1 MPSLHGLRNV
11 IFLVKTVFFPN
22 GSRTLGRIFTSA
34 NKLPAPRPKN
44 YPYLRFDLYGNS
56 RMKDKD
62 TLLALV
68 EGEIARLPLDKTEPS
83 GLYAPIRYILEDG
96 GKRIRPLLCLMG
108 ADLYGNHP
116 ERALA
121 AAVAVEVFHN
131 FTLLHDDIMDKA
143 ELRRGRPTVH
153 LKWGESGAILSGD
166 AMLILAYQILQGGT
180 AAYGTELLS
189 ELLAV
194 FNRAAMEVCQ
204 GQQYDMEFEVCQNP
218 VTREAYIE
226 MIRLKT
232 SVLLAAALEMGAVV
246 GGASREERAALYEF
260 GVNLGLA
267 FQIQDDLLDT
277 YGDEQTFGKTIGG
290 DIAVGKKTFLH
301 ITAMERATAAQQQAI
316 LAPGETAE
324 KVARVRGIYDALG
337 VRTAAEE
344 AITAC
349 FEQALTALRRAH
361 TDCQRLTVLETYAYS
376 LMKRN
381 K

>member
-1 MPSLHGLRNV
+1 MKEKEILLR
-11 IFLVKTVFFPN
+11 
-22 GSRTLGRIFTSA
+22 
-34 NKLPAPRPKN
+34 
-44 YPYLRFDLYGNS
+44 
-56 RMKDKD
+56 
-62 TLLALV
+62 LV
-68 EGEIARLPLDKTEPS
+68 EAEIGRLPLDDTEPR

-108 ADLYGNHP
+108 ADVYGGEP
-116 ERALA
+116 EKALP

-143 ELRRGRPTVH
+143 ELRRGRPAVH

-166 AMLILAYQILQGGT
+166 AMLILAYRILQNGT
-180 AAYGTELLS
+180 PVYGAGKLPGLL
-189 ELLAV
+189 EV

-204 GQQYDMEFEVCQNP
+204 GQQYDMDFETCDRP
-218 VTREAYIE
+218 VTRDEYIG

-246 GGASREERAALYEF
+246 GGASDAERRSLYDF

-277 YGDEQTFGKTIGG
+277 YGDAETFGKKIGG
-290 DIAVGKKTFLH
+290 DIAAGKKTFLH
-301 ITAMERATAAQQQAI
+301 IAAMEKASAPQRDAI
-316 LAPGETAE
+316 LAPGDIGE
-324 KVARVRGIYDALG
+324 KLPRVRAVYDALG
-337 VRTAAEE
+337 VREAAETVIAE
-344 AITAC
+344 Y
-349 FEQALTALRRAH
+349 FGLALEALRRAH
-361 TDCQRLTVLETYAYS
+361 PQAGRLAVLEEYAYS

>member
-1 MPSLHGLRNV
+1 MQTDALLR
-11 IFLVKTVFFPN
+11 
-22 GSRTLGRIFTSA
+22 
-34 NKLPAPRPKN
+34 
-44 YPYLRFDLYGNS
+44 
-56 RMKDKD
+56 
-62 TLLALV
+62 LV
-68 EGEIARLPLDKTEPS
+68 ESEIGRLPLENTEPR

-108 ADLYGNHP
+108 ADLYSGDP
-116 ERALA
+116 EAALP

-153 LKWGESGAILSGD
+153 LKWSESGAILSGD
-166 AMLILAYQILQGGT
+166 AMLILAYQILHAGS
-180 AAYGTELLS
+180 ASYGTEKLT

-204 GQQYDMEFEVCQNP
+204 GQQYDMDFEACDRP
-218 VTREAYIE
+218 VTREEYIG

-232 SVLLAAALEMGAVV
+232 SVLLAAALEMGAIV
-246 GGASREERAALYEF
+246 GGASAAERRAVYEF

-277 YGDEQTFGKTIGG
+277 YGDARTFGKTIGG

-301 ITAMERATAAQQQAI
+301 IAAMERASAEQRRAI
-316 LAPGETAE
+316 LAPGDITE
-324 KVARVRGIYDALG
+324 KLPRVRDIYNELG
-337 VRTAAEE
+337 VREAAEQ
-344 AITAC
+344 AIAEY
-349 FEQALTALRRAH
+349 FGVALAALREAH
-361 TDCQRLTVLETYAYS
+361 PDAGRLAVLEGYAYS

>member
-1 MPSLHGLRNV
+1 MND
-11 IFLVKTVFFPN
+11 T
-22 GSRTLGRIFTSA
+22 
-34 NKLPAPRPKN
+34 
-44 YPYLRFDLYGNS
+44 
-56 RMKDKD
+56 D
-62 TLLALV
+62 TLLRLV
-68 EGEIARLPLDKTEPS
+68 EHEIGRLPLDDAEPR

-108 ADLYGNHP
+108 ADLYGGNP
-116 ERALA
+116 EAALH

-143 ELRRGRPTVH
+143 PIRRGRPTVH

-166 AMLILAYQILQGGT
+166 AMLILAYRILQEGASG
-180 AAYGTELLS
+180 YGAEKLP

-204 GQQYDMEFEVCQNP
+204 GQQYDMDFETSDRDVS
-218 VTREAYIE
+218 REEYIG

-232 SVLLAAALEMGAVV
+232 SVLLAAALEMGAIV
-246 GGASREERAALYEF
+246 GGASAAERRVLYEF
-260 GVNLGLA
+260 GVNLGVA

-277 YGDEQTFGKTIGG
+277 YGDAETFGKTIGG

-301 ITAMERATAAQQQAI
+301 ITAMERASAEQQGAI
-316 LAPGETAE
+316 LAPGNVEE
-324 KVARVRGIYDALG
+324 KLPRVRGVYDTLG
-337 VRTAAEE
+337 VRE
-344 AITAC
+344 AT
-349 FEQALTALRRAH
+349 EQAIEEYFALALAALKTAHRDAA
-361 TDCQRLTVLETYAYS
+361 RLTVLEGYAYS

>member
-1 MPSLHGLRNV
+1 MKEKEILLR
-11 IFLVKTVFFPN
+11 
-22 GSRTLGRIFTSA
+22 
-34 NKLPAPRPKN
+34 
-44 YPYLRFDLYGNS
+44 
-56 RMKDKD
+56 
-62 TLLALV
+62 LV
-68 EGEIARLPLDKTEPS
+68 EAEIGRLPLDDTEPR

-108 ADLYGNHP
+108 ADVYGGEP
-116 ERALA
+116 EKALP

-143 ELRRGRPTVH
+143 ELRRGRPAAH

-166 AMLILAYQILQGGT
+166 AMLILAYRILQDG
-180 AAYGTELLS
+180 APVYGAGKLPGLL
-189 ELLAV
+189 EV

-204 GQQYDMEFEVCQNP
+204 GQQYDMDFETCDRP
-218 VTREAYIE
+218 VTRDEYIG

-246 GGASREERAALYEF
+246 GGASDAERRSLYDF

-277 YGDEQTFGKTIGG
+277 YGDAETFGKKIGG
-290 DIAVGKKTFLH
+290 DIAAGKKTFLH
-301 ITAMERATAAQQQAI
+301 IAAMEKASAPQRDAI
-316 LAPGETAE
+316 LAPGDIGE
-324 KVARVRGIYDALG
+324 KLPRVRAVYDALG
-337 VRTAAEE
+337 VREAAET
-344 AITAC
+344 AIAEY
-349 FEQALTALRRAH
+349 FGLALEALRRAH
-361 TDCQRLTVLETYAYS
+361 PQAGRLAVLEEYAYS

>member
-1 MPSLHGLRNV
+1 MMQTDALLR
-11 IFLVKTVFFPN
+11 
-22 GSRTLGRIFTSA
+22 
-34 NKLPAPRPKN
+34 
-44 YPYLRFDLYGNS
+44 
-56 RMKDKD
+56 
-62 TLLALV
+62 LV
-68 EGEIARLPLDKTEPS
+68 ESEIGRLPLENTEPR

-108 ADLYGNHP
+108 ADLYSGDP
-116 ERALA
+116 EAALP

-166 AMLILAYQILQGGT
+166 AMLILAYQILHAGS
-180 AAYGTELLS
+180 ASYGIEKLT

-204 GQQYDMEFEVCQNP
+204 GQQYDMDFEASDRS
-218 VTREAYIE
+218 VTREEYIG

-232 SVLLAAALEMGAVV
+232 SVLLAAALEMGAIV
-246 GGASREERAALYEF
+246 GGASAAERRAVYEF

-277 YGDEQTFGKTIGG
+277 YGDARTFGKTIGG

-301 ITAMERATAAQQQAI
+301 IAAMERASAGQRRAI
-316 LAPGETAE
+316 LAPGDITE
-324 KVARVRGIYDALG
+324 KLPRVRDIYNELG
-337 VRTAAEE
+337 VREAAEQAIAEYFGVALAALCE
-344 AITAC
+344 AHPDAG
-349 FEQALTALRRAH
+349 
-361 TDCQRLTVLETYAYS
+361 RLAVLEGYAYS

>member
-1 MPSLHGLRNV
+1 MKEKEILLR
-11 IFLVKTVFFPN
+11 
-22 GSRTLGRIFTSA
+22 
-34 NKLPAPRPKN
+34 
-44 YPYLRFDLYGNS
+44 
-56 RMKDKD
+56 
-62 TLLALV
+62 LV
-68 EGEIARLPLDKTEPS
+68 EAEIGRLPLDDTEPR

-108 ADLYGNHP
+108 ADVYGGEP
-116 ERALA
+116 EKALP

-143 ELRRGRPTVH
+143 ELRRGRPAVH

-166 AMLILAYQILQGGT
+166 AMLILAYRILQNGT
-180 AAYGTELLS
+180 PVYGAGKLPGLL
-189 ELLAV
+189 EV

-204 GQQYDMEFEVCQNP
+204 GQQYDMDFETCDRP
-218 VTREAYIE
+218 VTRDEYIG

-246 GGASREERAALYEF
+246 GGASDAERRSLYDF

-277 YGDEQTFGKTIGG
+277 YGDAETFGKKIGG
-290 DIAVGKKTFLH
+290 DIAAGKKTFLH
-301 ITAMERATAAQQQAI
+301 IAAMEKASAPQRDAI
-316 LAPGETAE
+316 LAPGDIGE
-324 KVARVRGIYDALG
+324 KLPRVRAVYDALG
-337 VRTAAEE
+337 VREAAE
-344 AITAC
+344 TALAEY
-349 FEQALTALRRAH
+349 FGLALEALRRAH
-361 TDCQRLTVLETYAYS
+361 PQAGRLAVLEEYAYS

>member
-1 MPSLHGLRNV
+1 MKEKEILLR
-11 IFLVKTVFFPN
+11 
-22 GSRTLGRIFTSA
+22 
-34 NKLPAPRPKN
+34 
-44 YPYLRFDLYGNS
+44 
-56 RMKDKD
+56 
-62 TLLALV
+62 LV
-68 EGEIARLPLDKTEPS
+68 EAEIGRLPLDDTEPR

-108 ADLYGNHP
+108 ADVYGGEP
-116 ERALA
+116 EKALP

-143 ELRRGRPTVH
+143 ELRRGRPAVH

-166 AMLILAYQILQGGT
+166 AMLILAYRILQNGT
-180 AAYGTELLS
+180 PVYGAGKLPGLL
-189 ELLAV
+189 EV

-204 GQQYDMEFEVCQNP
+204 GQQYDMDFETCDRP
-218 VTREAYIE
+218 VTRDEYIG

-246 GGASREERAALYEF
+246 GGASDAERRSLYDF

-277 YGDEQTFGKTIGG
+277 YGDAETFGKKIGG
-290 DIAVGKKTFLH
+290 DIAAGKKTFLH
-301 ITAMERATAAQQQAI
+301 IAAMEKASALQRDAI
-316 LAPGETAE
+316 LAPGDIGE
-324 KVARVRGIYDALG
+324 KLPRVRAVYDALG
-337 VRTAAEE
+337 VREAAET
-344 AITAC
+344 AIAEY
-349 FEQALTALRRAH
+349 FGLALEALRRAH
-361 TDCQRLTVLETYAYS
+361 PQAGRLAVLEEYAYS